1 MPSTTAQRLGSAV
14 HRACLQRESFDGHY
28 EVTGHSSRTNAYKAL
43 VAEHGEDRVLSED
56 DRETALRVAEA
67 VHAHPLAGA
76 LLTNGGWAEATALW
90 TLDVEIGDPEET
102 TADAPGGTPNG
113 AHALRCK
120 GRVDYYDPSGAV
132 LADLKTSRDASADA
146 FSRSAWDYGYFRQ
159 LAFYAHALERLGLE
173 VREVL
178 VVAAEKEPPF
188 GVAVYAVEGEALR
201 AGWRQ
206 VEDLIRTYAR
216 CEATGV
222 WPCYGEDA
230 QPLTLPA
237 WAWKRL

>member
-1 MPSTTAQRLGSAV
+1 M
-14 HRACLQRESFDGHY
+14 D
-28 EVTGHSSRTNAYKAL
+28 
-43 VAEHGEDRVLSED
+43 EHGEDRVLSEG
-56 DRETALRVAEA
+56 DRETALRVADA

-76 LLTNGGWAEATALW
+76 LLSNGGWPEATALW
-90 TLDVEIGDPEET
+90 IADVELDGTGGDGAVDSPV
-102 TADAPGGTPNG
+102 GT
-113 AHALRCK
+113 HALRCK
-120 GRVDYYDPSGAV
+120 GRVDYYDRSGGV
-132 LADLKTSRDASADA
+132 LADLKTTRDASEDA

-188 GVAVYAVEGEALR
+188 GVAVYAVEETALK

-206 VEDLIRTYAR
+206 VEELVRTYAR
-216 CEATGV
+216 CEAAGV
-222 WPCYGEDA
+222 WPCYGDDA

-237 WAWKRL
+237 WAWNRL